1 LFVGS
6 CHGSSVLGRL
16 IAAVVGFV
24 GADRGFNASGER
36 SGVFDA
42 ATLAVYLTA
51 AVALILSPGPDT
63 AYVLARGAGEGR
75 RAGVL
80 SAFGVATGILV
91 HTVAA
96 AVGLA
101 ALFQAVPEARTAVV
115 AFGAVYLTYLGVRTL
130 RTAGHADAHEAE
142 GNPYVQGL
150 AVNVLNPQV
159 ALFFLAFLPGFAP
172 DSAPAVGM
180 LLLGAIYAVIT
191 ALYLGGVGAL
201 SGSIAPEGPWLQR
214 VSGVVLLGIAGWL
227 VGTNLPL

>member
-1 LFVGS
+1 
-6 CHGSSVLGRL
+6 
-16 IAAVVGFV
+16 V
-24 GADRGFNASGER
+24 GADRGFNASEKR
-36 SGVFDA
+36 SPVFDA

-101 ALFQAVPEARTAVV
+101 ALFRAVPEARTAVV
-115 AFGAVYLTYLGVRTL
+115 AFGAIYLTYLGVQTL
-130 RTAGHADAHEAE
+130 RTAGRADAHEAE

-180 LLLGAIYAVIT
+180 LVLGAIYAVIT

-214 VSGVVLLGIAGWL
+214 VSGAVLLGIAGWL
-227 VGTNLPL
+227 AVTNVPL